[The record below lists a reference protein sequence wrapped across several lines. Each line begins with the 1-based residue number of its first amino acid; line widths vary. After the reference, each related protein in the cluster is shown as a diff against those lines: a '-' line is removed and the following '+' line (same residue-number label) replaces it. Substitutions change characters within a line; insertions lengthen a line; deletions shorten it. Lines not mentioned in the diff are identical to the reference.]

1 MSKLSVRERDLL
13 IRIDKNED
21 LQPIFFRKVKGIK
34 WFDELSDGGY
44 FEPDQNPLPTL
55 EDENGYV
62 KIPIWQVIHYLV
74 KTAPELSS
82 QNDAYYAKKFL
93 DILVSTTEYARK
105 NDVSNYRT
113 WQEFSKIIAYIPTA
127 LMTIENLSIVD
138 YWLDDKYES
147 GYVAQEIGE
156 KWLPSLLNTG
166 GLHEQQLA
174 ARLLE
179 YIYKV
184 NFVDK
189 PYAEHTHRMA
199 MLRVDYH
206 YIRGIT
212 LKVAKLSGKAL
223 GNRAISIFDEQLR
236 QILSQLQNDSW
247 SCIWHPAIE
256 DHDQNKQ
263 LDNAENSL
271 IKAYRDSLAGYI
283 SSKPN
288 EAVAYISEM
297 LKNEYKTIRRIAIH
311 TIDENYRIC
320 NEFSD
325 ILIDSQY
332 FEDNFRH
339 EMWRYLNHHYSQ
351 LRADQQKAIRD
362 FISEINKSDD
372 EGSPHIVATAYRQAI
387 WLAAIKKFGQIENN
401 LYIEKSIAAGAEPDQ
416 PSFSSY
422 MSREGIVVHES
433 PVPLDILQ
441 GMEMGQLIETLKSY
455 QDESWQFLEPGIEGL
470 SSALREIVKESPL
483 KFYLHLSNFVALDPA
498 YVYQMIEAYRELW
511 TEKKNLPWD
520 DIWSYL
526 LNFCAAVIQR
536 KQFWNREYDK
546 ERAANVAN
554 RYWIVSSIARLIE
567 AGTKSDKHA
576 FDPKYLEKA
585 ETIIKVLLRCESGEH
600 FSMES
605 DAVFVSINSPRGQ
618 SLAALINITL
628 RKCRLSDHENL
639 NDHSD
644 VWTHFQTY
652 YDAELDRINIPDYEF
667 VTLVTN
673 YLPNFLYMSKD
684 WTLTNLGRIFD
695 QKKILWWSCAMQG
708 YSYVGTIY
716 KELFLYLKEGGH
728 LIQALNEEYLSER
741 VKKRVV
747 ENIGVAYISGFENL
761 ADHNSLIG
769 TLISRHTYEE
779 LSNLVWLIWTMRK
792 NDDGLKEKVYEL
804 WPKILE
810 AADTSTH
817 KGKRLASQLCLWAVY
832 VDEVDEQR
840 LNLLQA
846 IAPYAD
852 IDHHS
857 SQLLESLA
865 AISKTQ
871 PFEVHEIWMKLLETS
886 TPDYPEESIQ
896 EILKNLDAQGSVGLL
911 KAKEAVDVYLEF
923 AIEGPNDWLH
933 EIRNQR
939 R

>member
-1 MSKLSVRERDLL
+1 MRERDLL

-34 WFDELSDGGY
+34 WFDELSYGGY

-62 KIPIWQVIHYLV
+62 RIPIWRVLHYLL

-82 QNDAYYAKKFL
+82 QNDTYYAKKFL

-105 NDVSNYRT
+105 KDVSNYRT

-189 PYAEHTHRMA
+189 PYAEHTYRMA

-206 YIRGIT
+206 NIGRIT
-212 LKVAKLSGKAL
+212 RKVAKPSGKVL
-223 GNRAISIFDEQLR
+223 GASAISIFNEQLCR
-236 QILSQLQNDSW
+236 ILKEQGNDSW
-247 SCIWHPAIE
+247 SCIWRPAIE
-256 DHDQNKQ
+256 EHDQNKQ
-263 LDNAENSL
+263 FDNAENSL
-271 IKAYRDSLAGYI
+271 IKAYRDSLDGYI
-283 SSKPN
+283 SSKPD
-288 EAVAYISEM
+288 EAVAYITEM

-311 TIDENYRIC
+311 TIDENYLIC

-362 FISEINKSDD
+362 LISEINKSDD

-401 LYIEKSIAAGAEPDQ
+401 LYIEKSKAAGAEPDQ

-470 SSALREIVKESPL
+470 SSALREIVKASPL
-483 KFYLHLSNFVALDPA
+483 KFYLHLSSFVALDPA

-520 DIWSYL
+520 DIWPNL

-536 KQFWNREYDK
+536 KQFWNKKYAK

-554 RYWIVSSIARLIE
+554 RYGIVSSIARLIE
-567 AGTKSDKHA
+567 AGTQSDKHA
-576 FDPKYLEKA
+576 FDPNYLEKA
-585 ETIIKVLLRCESGEH
+585 ESIITVLLRCESGEQ
-600 FSMES
+600 FNMES
-605 DAVFVSINSPRGQ
+605 DAVLVSINSPRGQ

-628 RKCRLSDHENL
+628 RKCRLSVHENF

-652 YDAELDRINIPDYEF
+652 YDAELDRINIPEYEF

-695 QKKILWWSCAMQG
+695 RKNILWWSCAMQG

-779 LSNLVWLIWTMRK
+779 LSNLVWFIWTMRK

-810 AADTSTH
+810 AADTSTY

-840 LNLLQA
+840 LNLLRA

-857 SQLLESLA
+857 SQLLKSLA

-871 PFEVHEIWMKLLETS
+871 PFEAHEIWMKLLETS
-886 TPDYPEESIQ
+886 TPDYPKESIR
-896 EILKNLDAQGSVGLL
+896 EILKNLEAQGSVGLL
-911 KAKEAVDVYLEF
+911 KAKEAVDVYLTF

-933 EIRNQR
+933 EIRNQ
-939 R
+939 